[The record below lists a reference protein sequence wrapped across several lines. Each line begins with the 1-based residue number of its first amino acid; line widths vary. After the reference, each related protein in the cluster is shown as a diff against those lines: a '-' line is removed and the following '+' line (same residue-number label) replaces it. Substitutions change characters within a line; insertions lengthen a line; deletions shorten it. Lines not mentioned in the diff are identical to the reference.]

1 METQSENLWS
11 QLETQSET
19 IMHKLKRLSL
29 VLSNRNID
37 NFGFIQSKLKFLEAK
52 LKDIHSNGL
61 NSCNLDLEK
70 SITLELDEQLSR

>member
-37 NFGFIQSKLKFLEAK
+37 HFGFIQSKLKVLEAK